1 MALIRSNRKS
11 GDLDNI
17 HSTIKVNVTDTTATT
32 TVPNVS
38 VGDVVMI
45 MAGVTHENITLSD
58 MQLLSYDDGYTFNTY
73 FQLKC
78 ILFAKVTGANPS
90 YTPASEAWTSCTKF
104 EI

>member
-1 MALIRSNRKS
+1 MSLIRSNRKG

-17 HSTIKVNVTDTTATT
+17 TSTIKVNITDTTAATP
-32 TVPNVS
+32 VPNVS

-45 MAGVTHENITLSD
+45 MAGITHENITLSN

-78 ILFAKVTGANPS
+78 VLFAKVTGANPS
-90 YTPASEAWTSCTKF
+90 YTPNSETWMSCTKI